1 MKIEFLKYTPTPT
14 AKFLGIAEILIE
26 GKLVLRYKLAPGKD
40 GKGIFIQ
47 PASYGIDSP
56 NGVEYKRCFD
66 WDSNLIKEDIE
77 AMIRKAF
84 NAAQAKPANQASVFK
99 QESENEESVPF

>member
-1 MKIEFLKYTPTPT
+1 MKIEFIKYIPTPT
-14 AKFLGIAEILIE
+14 AKFLGIAEIMIE

-56 NGVEYKRCFD
+56 NGVEYKRCFE
-66 WDSNLIKEDIE
+66 WDSNLLKDDIE
-77 AMIRKAF
+77 SMIRKAF
-84 NAAQAKPANQASVFK
+84 NAAQAKPGQSTSVFSK
-99 QESENEESVPF
+99 SENEESVPF